1 MSNIFEVKQKLY
13 EVYKKY
19 KQQGFMS
26 DKFIKSLDGFYS
38 AADPNIFVNRI
49 KSYIIKFDEGKGVDV
64 YKDFINECK
73 FVLNLDD
80 NSNTNNTDNE
90 NDEFLNNSQNQ
101 DSSYNEIETDGNE
114 NDNDAS
120 FNQSDDD
127 VFREETK
134 SESKSIELKV
144 SDDGIVKP
152 KVTVMKPIVTQNKV
166 NTVSKSKSKLTNLD
180 LTSKTLKV
188 PISNGL
194 IDLFDKT
201 IGDSS
206 RDFLMG
212 SGRLSDEELM
222 ILSENKMNTS
232 IFKAYD
238 FTLTRS
244 DLFTILILLG
254 LNHLNVNVTDSL
266 VDDLFEGNDLKIGYF
281 NWVMNTNLVELDVQN
296 RVKKLDTKLNK
307 IKSIDERLEI
317 MLSYLLLER
326 ANVPKNKNRDVVKQF
341 LDTSSVMNQ
350 SMDAIGVLGGI
361 ISSKVVSMKDYKR
374 ARGD

>member
-73 FVLNLDD
+73 FVLNLYD
-80 NSNTNNTDNE
+80 NSDTNNTDDE

-101 DSSYNEIETDGNE
+101 DSSENETETDGNE

-144 SDDGIVKP
+144 SDDSIVKP
-152 KVTVMKPIVTQNKV
+152 KVTVMKPIVTHNKV

-244 DLFTILILLG
+244 DLFTILVLLG

-307 IKSIDERLEI
+307 IKFIDERLEI

>member
-80 NSNTNNTDNE
+80 NSDINNTDDE

-101 DSSYNEIETDGNE
+101 DSSKNETDTDGN
-114 NDNDAS
+114 DNDDTI
-120 FNQSDDD
+120 NHSDNE
-127 VFREETK
+127 VLVEK
-134 SESKSIELKV
+134 IMSEPKIVESNVNVDK
-144 SDDGIVKP
+144 IVKP
-152 KVTVMKPIVTQNKV
+152 KVTVVKPDVIQSKMNS
-166 NTVSKSKSKLTNLD
+166 VSKSKSRLTNLD

-244 DLFTILILLG
+244 DLFTILVLLG

>member
-1 MSNIFEVKQKLY
+1 MSNIFEIKQNLY

-38 AADPNIFVNRI
+38 ASDPNIFVNRI

-73 FVLNLDD
+73 LVLSLDD
-80 NSNTNNTDNE
+80 NSNTNNTNDE
-90 NDEFLNNSQNQ
+90 NDGILNDSQNQ
-101 DSSYNEIETDGNE
+101 YSSENETQTDGN
-114 NDNDAS
+114 
-120 FNQSDDD
+120 DDD
-127 VFREETK
+127 DDDSINHLDNEVLVEETM
-134 SESKSIELKV
+134 SEPKV
-144 SDDGIVKP
+144 VESNVSVDKIVKP
-152 KVTVMKPIVTQNKV
+152 KVTVVKPVVTQNKM
-166 NTVSKSKSKLTNLD
+166 NNVSKSKSKLTNLV

-206 RDFLMG
+206 RDFLIG

-244 DLFTILILLG
+244 DLFTILVLLG

-266 VDDLFEGNDLKIGYF
+266 VNDLFEGNDLKIGYF
-281 NWVMNTNLVELDVQN
+281 NWVLNTNLVELDVQD
-296 RVKKLDTKLNK
+296 RVKKLDSKLNK

-326 ANVPKNKNRDVVKQF
+326 ANVPKNKNRDMVKQF

-350 SMDAIGVLGGI
+350 SMDAIGVLGGV

>member
-80 NSNTNNTDNE
+80 NSNTNNTDDE

-101 DSSYNEIETDGNE
+101 DSSENETETDG

-144 SDDGIVKP
+144 SDDSIVKP

>member
-80 NSNTNNTDNE
+80 NSDINNTDDE

-101 DSSYNEIETDGNE
+101 DSSKNETDTDGN
-114 NDNDAS
+114 DNDDTI
-120 FNQSDDD
+120 NHSDNE
-127 VFREETK
+127 VLVEK
-134 SESKSIELKV
+134 IMSEPKIVESNVNVDK
-144 SDDGIVKP
+144 IVKP
-152 KVTVMKPIVTQNKV
+152 KVTVVKPDVIQSKV

-244 DLFTILILLG
+244 DLFTILVLLG

>member
-49 KSYIIKFDEGKGVDV
+49 KSYIIKFDEGKGVDA

-80 NSNTNNTDNE
+80 NSDTNNTDDE

-101 DSSYNEIETDGNE
+101 DSSENEIETDGN
-114 NDNDAS
+114 DNDDTI
-120 FNQSDDD
+120 NNSDNE
-127 VFREETK
+127 VLVEETM
-134 SESKSIELKV
+134 SEPKIVESNVNVDK
-144 SDDGIVKP
+144 IVKP
-152 KVTVMKPIVTQNKV
+152 KVTVVKPDVIQSKMNS
-166 NTVSKSKSKLTNLD
+166 VSKSKSKLTNLD

-244 DLFTILILLG
+244 DLFTILVLLG

>member
-80 NSNTNNTDNE
+80 NSNTNNTDDE

-101 DSSYNEIETDGNE
+101 DSSENETETDGN
-114 NDNDAS
+114 DNDDTI
-120 FNQSDDD
+120 NHSDNE
-127 VFREETK
+127 VLLEETM
-134 SESKSIELKV
+134 SEPKIVESNVNVDK
-144 SDDGIVKP
+144 IVKP
-152 KVTVMKPIVTQNKV
+152 KVTVVKSDVIQSKMNS
-166 NTVSKSKSKLTNLD
+166 VSKSKSKLTNLD

-244 DLFTILILLG
+244 DLFTILVLLG

>member
-64 YKDFINECK
+64 YKDFINECE

-80 NSNTNNTDNE
+80 NSNTNNTDDE

-101 DSSYNEIETDGNE
+101 DSSENETETDGN
-114 NDNDAS
+114 DNDDTI
-120 FNQSDDD
+120 NHSDNE
-127 VFREETK
+127 VLLEETM
-134 SESKSIELKV
+134 SEPKIVESNVNVDK
-144 SDDGIVKP
+144 IVKP
-152 KVTVMKPIVTQNKV
+152 KVTVVKPDVIQSKMNS
-166 NTVSKSKSKLTNLD
+166 VSKSKSKLTNLD

-244 DLFTILILLG
+244 DLFTILVLLG

>member
-73 FVLNLDD
+73 FVLNLYD
-80 NSNTNNTDNE
+80 NSDTNNTDDE

-101 DSSYNEIETDGNE
+101 DSSENETETDGNE

-144 SDDGIVKP
+144 SDDSIVKP

-244 DLFTILILLG
+244 DLFTILVLLG
-254 LNHLNVNVTDSL
+254 LNYLNVNVTDSL

>member
-1 MSNIFEVKQKLY
+1 MSNIFEIKQKLY

-38 AADPNIFVNRI
+38 ASDPNIFVNRI

-73 FVLNLDD
+73 LVLSLDY
-80 NSNTNNTDNE
+80 NSNTNNTNDE
-90 NDEFLNNSQNQ
+90 NDGILNDSQNQ
-101 DSSYNEIETDGNE
+101 DSSENETQING
-114 NDNDAS
+114 NDNDDTI
-120 FNQSDDD
+120 NHSDNE
-127 VFREETK
+127 VLVEEII
-134 SESKSIELKV
+134 SEPKV
-144 SDDGIVKP
+144 VESNVNVDKIVKP
-152 KVTVMKPIVTQNKV
+152 KVTVVKPDVIQSKMNS
-166 NTVSKSKSKLTNLD
+166 VSKSKSKLTNLD

-206 RDFLMG
+206 RDFLIG

-244 DLFTILILLG
+244 DLFTILVLLG

-266 VDDLFEGNDLKIGYF
+266 VNDLFEGNDLKIGYF

-326 ANVPKNKNRDVVKQF
+326 ANVPKNKNRDMVKQF

-350 SMDAIGVLGGI
+350 SMDAIGVLGGV

>member
-80 NSNTNNTDNE
+80 NSNTNNTDDE

-101 DSSYNEIETDGNE
+101 DSSENETETDGN
-114 NDNDAS
+114 DNDDTI
-120 FNQSDDD
+120 NHLDNE
-127 VFREETK
+127 VLLEETM
-134 SESKSIELKV
+134 SEPKIVESNVNVDK
-144 SDDGIVKP
+144 IVKP
-152 KVTVMKPIVTQNKV
+152 KVTVVKPDVIQSKMNS
-166 NTVSKSKSKLTNLD
+166 VSKSKSKLTNLD

-244 DLFTILILLG
+244 DLFTILVLLG

-350 SMDAIGVLGGI
+350 SMDAIGVLGGV

>member
-1 MSNIFEVKQKLY
+1 M
-13 EVYKKY
+13 
-19 KQQGFMS
+19 
-26 DKFIKSLDGFYS
+26 
-38 AADPNIFVNRI
+38 
-49 KSYIIKFDEGKGVDV
+49 
-64 YKDFINECK
+64 
-73 FVLNLDD
+73 DD
-80 NSNTNNTDNE
+80 NSNTNNTDDE

-101 DSSYNEIETDGNE
+101 DSSENETETDGN
-114 NDNDAS
+114 DNDDTI
-120 FNQSDDD
+120 NHSDNE
-127 VFREETK
+127 VLLEETM
-134 SESKSIELKV
+134 SEPKIVESNVNVDK
-144 SDDGIVKP
+144 IVKP
-152 KVTVMKPIVTQNKV
+152 KVTVVKPDVIQSKMNS
-166 NTVSKSKSKLTNLD
+166 VSKSKSKLTNLD

-244 DLFTILILLG
+244 DLFTILVLLG

>member
-80 NSNTNNTDNE
+80 NSDTNNTDDE

-101 DSSYNEIETDGNE
+101 DSSENETETDGN
-114 NDNDAS
+114 DNDDTI
-120 FNQSDDD
+120 NHSDNE
-127 VFREETK
+127 VLVEETM
-134 SESKSIELKV
+134 SEPKIVESNVNVDK
-144 SDDGIVKP
+144 IVKP
-152 KVTVMKPIVTQNKV
+152 KVTVVKPDVTQNKV

-244 DLFTILILLG
+244 DLFTILVLLG

>member
-1 MSNIFEVKQKLY
+1 MFNIFEVKQKLY

-80 NSNTNNTDNE
+80 NSNTNNTDDE

-101 DSSYNEIETDGNE
+101 DSSENETETDGN
-114 NDNDAS
+114 DNDDTI
-120 FNQSDDD
+120 NHSDNE
-127 VFREETK
+127 VLLEETM
-134 SESKSIELKV
+134 SEPKIVESNVNVDK
-144 SDDGIVKP
+144 IVKP
-152 KVTVMKPIVTQNKV
+152 KVTVVKPDVIQSKMNS
-166 NTVSKSKSKLTNLD
+166 VSKSKSKLTNLD

-244 DLFTILILLG
+244 DLFTILVLLG

>member
-38 AADPNIFVNRI
+38 ASDPNIFVNRI

-73 FVLNLDD
+73 LVLNLDD
-80 NSNTNNTDNE
+80 NSNTNNTDDKNDGIVINSQYEDSSENETEIDE
-90 NDEFLNNSQNQ
+90 ND
-101 DSSYNEIETDGNE
+101 
-114 NDNDAS
+114 
-120 FNQSDDD
+120 SDDSINHSD
-127 VFREETK
+127 NKVLLEETM
-134 SESKSIELKV
+134 SEPKV
-144 SDDGIVKP
+144 VESNVSVDKIVKP
-152 KVTVMKPIVTQNKV
+152 KVTVVKPVVIQNKM

-206 RDFLMG
+206 RDFLIG

-244 DLFTILILLG
+244 DLFTILVLLG

-266 VDDLFEGNDLKIGYF
+266 VNDLFEGNDLKIGYF
-281 NWVMNTNLVELDVQN
+281 NWVMNTNLVELDVQD

-326 ANVPKNKNRDVVKQF
+326 ANVPKNKNRDMVKQF

-350 SMDAIGVLGGI
+350 SMDAIGVLGSV

>member
-80 NSNTNNTDNE
+80 NSNTNNTDDE

-101 DSSYNEIETDGNE
+101 DSSENETETDGN
-114 NDNDAS
+114 DNDDTI
-120 FNQSDDD
+120 NHSDNE
-127 VFREETK
+127 VLLEETM
-134 SESKSIELKV
+134 SEPKIVESNVNVDK
-144 SDDGIVKP
+144 IVKP
-152 KVTVMKPIVTQNKV
+152 KVTVVKPDVIQSKMNS
-166 NTVSKSKSKLTNLD
+166 VSKSKSKLTNLD

-244 DLFTILILLG
+244 DLFTILVLLG

>member
-73 FVLNLDD
+73 LVLNLDD
-80 NSNTNNTDNE
+80 NSNTNNTDDE

-101 DSSYNEIETDGNE
+101 DSSENETETDGN
-114 NDNDAS
+114 DNDDTI
-120 FNQSDDD
+120 NHSDNEVLVEDIM
-127 VFREETK
+127 
-134 SESKSIELKV
+134 SEPKIVESNVNVDK
-144 SDDGIVKP
+144 IVKP
-152 KVTVMKPIVTQNKV
+152 KVTVVKPDVIQSKMNS
-166 NTVSKSKSKLTNLD
+166 VSKSKSKLTNLD

-244 DLFTILILLG
+244 DLFTILVLLG

>member
-73 FVLNLDD
+73 FVLNLYD
-80 NSNTNNTDNE
+80 NSDTNNTDDE
-90 NDEFLNNSQNQ
+90 NDEFLNNLQNQ
-101 DSSYNEIETDGNE
+101 DSSENEIETDGN
-114 NDNDAS
+114 DNDDII
-120 FNQSDDD
+120 NHSDNE
-127 VFREETK
+127 VLVEETMFEPK
-134 SESKSIELKV
+134 IVESNVNVDK
-144 SDDGIVKP
+144 IVKP
-152 KVTVMKPIVTQNKV
+152 KVTVVKPDVTQNKV

-244 DLFTILILLG
+244 DLFTILVLLG

>member
-38 AADPNIFVNRI
+38 ASDPNIFVNRI

-73 FVLNLDD
+73 LVLNLDD
-80 NSNTNNTDNE
+80 NSNTNNTDDK

-101 DSSYNEIETDGNE
+101 DSSENETETDGN
-114 NDNDAS
+114 DNDDTI
-120 FNQSDDD
+120 NHSDNE
-127 VFREETK
+127 VLLEETM
-134 SESKSIELKV
+134 SEPKIVESNVNVAK
-144 SDDGIVKP
+144 IVKP
-152 KVTVMKPIVTQNKV
+152 KVTVVKPDVIQSKMNS
-166 NTVSKSKSKLTNLD
+166 VSKSKSKLTNLD
-180 LTSKTLKV
+180 LTSKTLKI

-222 ILSENKMNTS
+222 ILSENKINTS

-244 DLFTILILLG
+244 DLFTILVLLG

-266 VDDLFEGNDLKIGYF
+266 VNDLFEGNDLKIGYF
-281 NWVMNTNLVELDVQN
+281 NWVMNTNLVELDVQD

-326 ANVPKNKNRDVVKQF
+326 ANVPKNKNRDMVKQF

-350 SMDAIGVLGGI
+350 SMDAIGVLGSV

>member
-80 NSNTNNTDNE
+80 NSNTNNTDDE

-101 DSSYNEIETDGNE
+101 DSSENETETDGNE
-114 NDNDAS
+114 NDDTINH
-120 FNQSDDD
+120 SDNE
-127 VFREETK
+127 VLVEK
-134 SESKSIELKV
+134 IMSEPKIVESNVNVDK
-144 SDDGIVKP
+144 IVKP
-152 KVTVMKPIVTQNKV
+152 KVTVVKPDVIQSKMNS
-166 NTVSKSKSKLTNLD
+166 VSKSKSRLTNLD

-244 DLFTILILLG
+244 DLFTILVLLG

>member
-80 NSNTNNTDNE
+80 NSNTNNTDDE

-101 DSSYNEIETDGNE
+101 DSSENETETDGN
-114 NDNDAS
+114 DNDDTI
-120 FNQSDDD
+120 NHSDND
-127 VFREETK
+127 VLVEETM
-134 SESKSIELKV
+134 SEPKIVESNVNVDK
-144 SDDGIVKP
+144 IVKP
-152 KVTVMKPIVTQNKV
+152 KVTVVKPDVIQSKMNS
-166 NTVSKSKSKLTNLD
+166 VSKSKSKLTNLD

-244 DLFTILILLG
+244 DLFTILVLLG

>member
-26 DKFIKSLDGFYS
+26 DKFMKSLDGFYS

-49 KSYIIKFDEGKGVDV
+49 KSYITKFDEGKGVDV

-73 FVLNLDD
+73 FVLEFDD
-80 NSNTNNTDNE
+80 NSNTNNTDDE

-101 DSSYNEIETDGNE
+101 DSSENETETDGN
-114 NDNDAS
+114 DNDDTI
-120 FNQSDDD
+120 NHSDNE
-127 VFREETK
+127 VLLEETM
-134 SESKSIELKV
+134 SEPKIVESNVNVDK
-144 SDDGIVKP
+144 IVKP
-152 KVTVMKPIVTQNKV
+152 KVTVVKPDVIQSKMNS
-166 NTVSKSKSKLTNLD
+166 VSKSKSKLTNLD

-244 DLFTILILLG
+244 DLFTILVLLG

>member
-73 FVLNLDD
+73 FVLNLYD
-80 NSNTNNTDNE
+80 NSDTNNTDDE

-101 DSSYNEIETDGNE
+101 DSSENETETDG

-144 SDDGIVKP
+144 SDDSIVKP

-266 VDDLFEGNDLKIGYF
+266 VDDLFEGNNLKIGYF

>member
-101 DSSYNEIETDGNE
+101 DSSDNEIETDGNE

-232 IFKAYD
+232 ILKAYD

-244 DLFTILILLG
+244 DLFTILVLLG